1 MHRPIQ
7 PKSLSW
13 WREVGNSLIFQ
24 HSPSRGGSLRP
35 QTWNRSE
42 RQLFYLIALTRIRTR
57 DLWLWYHIE
66 LHAPTSS
73 TQKPKL
79 MGKGGQFTYTP
90 TLWLPHC
97 QLCPQLSCQPMANT
111 LQHRRPPSELDWIDL
126 LGGFVHS
133 FKHQMVS
140 LVYLNETIP
149 TSWNCIKWPKNSFSH
164 RHHLSMYPFISI
176 HP

>member
-1 MHRPIQ
+1 MDEFFHWSTTTIIWFISNGEKKRTE
-7 PKSLSW
+7 PKLTKCNR
-13 WREVGNSLIFQ
+13 RETTLTCKALLGWQ
-24 HSPSRGGSLRP
+24 HKKS
-35 QTWNRSE
+35 
-42 RQLFYLIALTRIRTR
+42 
-57 DLWLWYHIE
+57 IE